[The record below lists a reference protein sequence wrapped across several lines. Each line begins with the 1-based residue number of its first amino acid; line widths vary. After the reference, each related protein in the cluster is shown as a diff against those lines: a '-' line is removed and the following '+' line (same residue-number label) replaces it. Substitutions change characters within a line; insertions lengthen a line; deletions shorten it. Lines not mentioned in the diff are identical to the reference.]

1 MSDQVPEHGLQLRT
15 LVTASQT
22 VELSLAD
29 VDVAAPEP
37 NQVVIRIEAA
47 PINPSDRRPV
57 MSRLRNQFLWPLRRR
72 LQLK

>member
-47 PINPSDRRPV
+47 PAAGRDGAAAC
-57 MSRLRNQFLWPLRRR
+57 
-72 LQLK
+72 